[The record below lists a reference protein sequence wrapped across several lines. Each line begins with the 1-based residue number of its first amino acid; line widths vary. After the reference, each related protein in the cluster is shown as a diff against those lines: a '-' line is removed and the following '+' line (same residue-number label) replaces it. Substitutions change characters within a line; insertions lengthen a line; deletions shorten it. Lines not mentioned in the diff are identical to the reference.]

1 MRKSTLVLI
10 VIILGGLAGGVVY
23 LSTWDIPPP
32 TTKVEKVLS
41 DERFPR

>member
-10 VIILGGLAGGVVY
+10 VIILGVLAGGVFY
-23 LSTWDIPPP
+23 LASWEIPAP
-32 TTKVEKVLS
+32 TTKVEKVLA